1 MGVTGH
7 LPRYVQTDFASV
19 AEGAEETRK
28 NRLFPAIKS
37 QGVSFERE
45 GRNKSETGY

>member
-7 LPRYVQTDFASV
+7 LPRYVQADFASV
-19 AEGAEETRK
+19 AEGAEETRP
-28 NRLFPAIKS
+28 LFPAIKS
-37 QGVSFERE
+37 QGVSSERE